1 MRGQWFKSNRGA
13 TAIEYALI
21 VAGLAVVIA
30 ISVFMTGGSLANA
43 FQFIEGKMSSAAA
56 STG

>member
-1 MRGQWFKSNRGA
+1 MAGYSQDTRGA

-30 ISVFMTGGSLANA
+30 TAVFLSGGSLAKA
-43 FQFIEGKMSSAAA
+43 FQAVETALASKSS
-56 STG
+56 